1 MWGTILSMLDGST
14 TNFLSIYWICGSNA
28 LCSASSACQQEIFG
42 GKNFASWHLIAKIAK
57 NFCLAKN
64 FPLYSMCASN
74 LCPLLILITQ
84 SLLCLSPSFASLPP
98 LPLSLLC
105 LSPSLSY
112 SPFSLLFLS
121 LSLLFLSFPVALFL
135 SPPRI
140 RQAAASLNFPPPSSA
155 GSTV

>member
-1 MWGTILSMLDGST
+1 MGYYIIHARWFYNKFSFNLLDLRLKRTVLGVLSLSAR
-14 TNFLSIYWICGSNA
+14 NFWRKKFR
-28 LCSASSACQQEIFG
+28 E
-42 GKNFASWHLIAKIAK
+42 
-57 NFCLAKN
+57 LAFDRENRKKFLPREN